1 MVHSEIDYVPVR
13 ENLVNNFEDSIAE
26 ILTSQHEKAVQRP
39 GLVFIWSEVMVCI
52 CCVDIRKEDLLMD
65 VAIRKETIK
74 VD

>member
-39 GLVFIWSEVMVCI
+39 GLVFI
-52 CCVDIRKEDLLMD
+52 
-65 VAIRKETIK
+65 
-74 VD
+74 